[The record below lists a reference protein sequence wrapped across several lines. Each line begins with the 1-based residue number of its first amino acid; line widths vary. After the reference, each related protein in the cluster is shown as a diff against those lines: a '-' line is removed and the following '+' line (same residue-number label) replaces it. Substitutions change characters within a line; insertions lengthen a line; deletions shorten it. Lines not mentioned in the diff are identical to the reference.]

1 VGLRA
6 LITGA
11 SGFAGSHLADLL
23 VEQGEREVW
32 GTTRN
37 GMGEATHLSPAVTFC
52 TIDLTDPAAV
62 TRLLERCRPER
73 IYHLAAQAFV
83 PVSWQDPWP
92 TLENNIRAQLN
103 LLQAMVELELEAR
116 ILCVSSVEIYGKV
129 RPEELPVSEKTALR
143 PDSPYGV
150 SKIAQDMLAL
160 QYFNSHGLHTVRA
173 HPFNH
178 IGPRQNALFV
188 APAFARQIAQVEH
201 GLRPPFIEVGNLDAQ
216 RDFVDVRDVVRAYYL
231 LLEQGAPGEAY
242 VIGRGEPDSV
252 RHLLD
257 LLLACTDHE
266 IEVRQDPARMRPSN
280 VPISYADI
288 TKVRATTG
296 WSPQISLEQS
306 LRDVLADWR
315 EQTLAENG

>member
-1 VGLRA
+1 VALRA

-23 VEQGEREVW
+23 VQQDEREIW
-32 GTTRN
+32 GTIRD
-37 GMGEATHLSPAVTFC
+37 GAGEATRLASEVTWC
-52 TIDLTDPAAV
+52 TVDLTDPAAV
-62 TRLLERCRPER
+62 MRLLDRCRPER

-83 PVSWQDPWP
+83 PISWKDPWP
-92 TLENNIRAQLN
+92 TLENNIRSQLN
-103 LLQAMVELELEAR
+103 LLQAMVELGLDAR
-116 ILCVSSVEIYGKV
+116 ILCVSSAEIYGKV

-160 QYFNSHGLHTVRA
+160 QYYNSHGLHAVRA

-178 IGPRQNALFV
+178 IGPRQNARFV
-188 APAFARQIAQVEH
+188 APAFARQIAQVEQ
-201 GLRPPFIEVGNLDAQ
+201 GLRPPYIEVGNLDAE

-231 LLEQGAPGEAY
+231 LLEHGAPGEAY

-257 LLLACTDHE
+257 LLLACTDHGIE
-266 IEVRQDPARMRPSN
+266 IRQDPARMRPSD

-288 TKVRATTG
+288 SKIRATTG
-296 WSPQISLEQS
+296 WSPRISLEQS

-315 EQTLAENG
+315 GRTLAEND